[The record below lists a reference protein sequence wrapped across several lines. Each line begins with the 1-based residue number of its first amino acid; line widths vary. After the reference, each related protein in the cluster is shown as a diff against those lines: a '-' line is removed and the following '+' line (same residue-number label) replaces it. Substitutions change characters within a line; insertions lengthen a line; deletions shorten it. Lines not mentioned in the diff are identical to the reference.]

1 MRVRTLLL
9 TLVASFTDA
18 STFIGAGRL
27 FSAHVTG
34 NFIVLTYDLVHGA
47 DKHEWS
53 KLLAFPMFFVAV
65 MLAGKVDKWGAP
77 RDDYRLLRIE
87 GCLLLLAGLASAV
100 TRLLAWRPDIVGV
113 GIDMLII
120 TAMGFQNAF
129 GRLYSKSVFGPTT
142 VMTGNVTSTALDI
155 VQGWL
160 GRPRDPAKVEHLREN
175 ALMIIVFLLGSLSG
189 GLLAWKIGLG
199 AVLLPAVLL
208 LVYFRYIRPENADAF
223 SSVDRH

>member
-1 MRVRTLLL
+1 MRIRTLLL

-18 STFIGAGRL
+18 STFVGAGRL

-34 NFIVLTYDLVHGA
+34 NFIILTYDLVHGA
-47 DKHEWS
+47 DRHEWS

-87 GCLLLLAGLASAV
+87 GYLLLFAGLAAAA
-100 TRLLAWRPDIVGV
+100 TQLLAWRPDIVV
-113 GIDMLII
+113 VAIDMPVI

-175 ALMIIVFLLGSLSG
+175 ALMIFVFLLGSLSG
-189 GLLAWKIGLG
+189 GLLSWKFGLG
-199 AVLLPAVLL
+199 VLILPALLL
-208 LVYFRYIRPENADAF
+208 LVYFRYIRPENQP
-223 SSVDRH
+223 VVV